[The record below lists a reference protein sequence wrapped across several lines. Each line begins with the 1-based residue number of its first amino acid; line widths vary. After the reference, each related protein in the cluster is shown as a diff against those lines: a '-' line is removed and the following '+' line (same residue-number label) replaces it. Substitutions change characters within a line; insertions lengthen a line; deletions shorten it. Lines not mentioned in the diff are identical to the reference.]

1 MDRIINKI
9 KSDRIMRLIVP
20 ICLLLMCIVGVTIA
34 FLITNTDDVKNT
46 FTASETGITVVE
58 DFGGTVKEDVKV
70 KNTGDIDV
78 YVRVMLVHNWYRT
91 YDDGSVSSEV
101 IAGKSNWE
109 VTEENK
115 VDGAGAAIFNT
126 DDWFYCKA
134 DGYYYCKS
142 KLAPGNK
149 TANLINSIKLLE
161 DDTDGTHQGLEIIA
175 EAIQADGKSL
185 SETTGGADGVAKAPV
200 ELAWPNVKVGNDG
213 ELTLAKNSGN

>member
-9 KSDRIMRLIVP
+9 KSNRIMSLIVP

-58 DFGGTVKEDVKV
+58 KFDGTVKKDVEIE
-70 KNTGDIDV
+70 NTGDIDV

-91 YDDGSVSSEV
+91 YEDGQISSEV
-101 IAGKSNWE
+101 IAGKSNWK
-109 VTEENK
+109 VTAENK
-115 VDGAGAAIFNT
+115 VDGAAIFNT
-126 DDWFYCKA
+126 DDWFYCEA

-149 TANLINSIKLLE
+149 TADLIKSIELLK
-161 DDTDGTHQGLEIIA
+161 DDADGTHQGLEIIA

-185 SETTGGADGVAKAPV
+185 SETTGGSDGVGKAPV
-200 ELAWPNVKVGNDG
+200 ELAWPNVKVDNDG
-213 ELTLAKNSGN
+213 NLTLATNSGN